1 MRQRRAPSPA
11 ARPNRTASM
20 PAQPLLRRR
29 RSNSAGDRMGM
40 LKAWDDGNWRARETF
55 LQKGLAVAGAGKG
68 NKGARVFVDIRSSSM
83 VVVGVVFALVTILS
97 TIASS
102 IYFESSWQKEMLVYP
117 YISETARD
125 MPQTGFFGFGMT
137 VTCMVMVGCAVLQY
151 GKVKRDLG
159 VTQAEQGPWPV
170 GTRRNLTSLITG
182 IIAPP
187 FLGLLACYDTARA
200 LQTHRVCVAIFF
212 TLTMVY
218 MFTTLSIYAYLA
230 SDAYREAVDAVTAAR
245 SGDSDGSGGR
255 PGTPRLF
262 KPAPES
268 PSSKARRQKYEPNVR
283 FSLRI
288 KLAIAASFVV
298 LTLVYLPIGIWLCKR
313 PFGQGY
319 TEPADVWVHAMRAMC
334 QHLAVMCIILY
345 YGTFYYDFGDLNLYL
360 VNA

>member
-1 MRQRRAPSPA
+1 M
-11 ARPNRTASM
+11 SM
-20 PAQPLLRRR
+20 PPIRPTLRRR
-29 RSNSAGDRMGM
+29 RSNSAGDRLGM
-40 LKAWDDGNWRARETF
+40 LRLWDDGQWRARESF
-55 LQKGLAVAGAGKG
+55 LQEGLELASAGRGK
-68 NKGARVFVDIRSSSM
+68 KGARVFVDIRSRSM
-83 VVVGVVFALVTILS
+83 VVTGVMFALITILS

-102 IYFESSWQKEMLVYP
+102 MYFEGEWQKEMLVYP

-159 VTQAEQGPWPV
+159 VTELSEVGGPWPV
-170 GTRRNLTSLITG
+170 GTRRNLVSLITG

-200 LQTHRVCVAIFF
+200 LKTHRVCVVIFF

-230 SDAYREAVDAVTAAR
+230 SDAYRDAVDAVAN
-245 SGDSDGSGGR
+245 GGSDGSSDGKGSPLRKGGARR
-255 PGTPRLF
+255 P
-262 KPAPES
+262 KPLS
-268 PSSKARRQKYEPNVR
+268 PSSKARRRKYEPNVR

-298 LTLVYLPIGIWLCKR
+298 LTLVYLPVGIWMCKQ
-313 PFGQGY
+313 PFGKGY

-334 QHLAVMCIILY
+334 QHLAVICIILY